1 MRAAEDAPGNPFYFL
16 ERRHGFAEIVER
28 GVGVRVERSRVML
41 RAGARLDYSSPNN
54 QTTAFQIIEQVDPQ
68 LAADEHVVA
77 CKQLIADVH
86 AAGSWRAY
94 ARLARKDAYKV
105 IQRLRS
111 LEARARATTSDVF
124 LRSAFRLPD
133 EMLLKVLGFWR
144 ATTSTGVPL

>member
-1 MRAAEDAPGNPFYFL
+1 MRSSGQ
-16 ERRHGFAEIVER
+16 
-28 GVGVRVERSRVML
+28 RVASTS
-41 RAGARLDYSSPNN
+41 AFARLR
-54 QTTAFQIIEQVDPQ
+54 
-68 LAADEHVVA
+68 
-77 CKQLIADVH
+77 H

>member
-1 MRAAEDAPGNPFYFL
+1 MNVSLEDGSGNKIKDRPVQLKCLLRYAESG
-16 ERRHGFAEIVER
+16 
-28 GVGVRVERSRVML
+28 ML
-41 RAGARLDYSSPNN
+41 RAGARPVDSSPIY
-54 QTTAFQIIEQVDPQ
+54 QSPAFEIIEQCDPQ
-68 LAADEHVVA
+68 LAADEHVIA
-77 CKQLIADVH
+77 GKQLLADVH
-86 AAGSWRAY
+86 AAGSWHAY
-94 ARLARKDAYKV
+94 ARLTRKDAYKV